1 MRELHQTPNHVAQP
15 GYGSSSSAA
24 PALYSGQGSP
34 NLLPQGGWGPAQN
47 GNGSWPN
54 SGAQSP
60 ATPAVANA
68 TNAQG
73 NASVESPVPL
83 SANASSVDELIS
95 GAARA
100 ADNAKAKTA
109 EQPGE
114 KKIKKE
120 KEKDKATKLVYSDN
134 EVSPEEK
141 MARLPRYAFAPKDTG
156 KLAVADVT
164 PAVTGAASNSHGVS
178 NARD

>member
-1 MRELHQTPNHVAQP
+1 MRELHQTPNHVPQSN
-15 GYGSSSSAA
+15 YGNSTGAGSAG
-24 PALYSGQGSP
+24 LSGQGSP
-34 NLLPQGGWGPAQN
+34 NPHPQGGWGSAQN
-47 GNGSWPN
+47 GNGSWPD
-54 SGAQSP
+54 SGIQSP
-60 ATPAVANA
+60 ATPVVINA

-114 KKIKKE
+114 KRIKKE

-164 PAVTGAASNSHGVS
+164 PVVTGAASKSRGVS
-178 NARD
+178 DVRN

>member
-1 MRELHQTPNHVAQP
+1 M
-15 GYGSSSSAA
+15 
-24 PALYSGQGSP
+24 
-34 NLLPQGGWGPAQN
+34 
-47 GNGSWPN
+47 
-54 SGAQSP
+54 
-60 ATPAVANA
+60 PAVMNA

-109 EQPGE
+109 EQPAE

-156 KLAVADVT
+156 KLVVADVT
-164 PAVTGAASNSHGVS
+164 PAVTGSASDPHGASDV
-178 NARD
+178 RD